1 MARGV
6 FTLSGVRRKE
16 IKNEWE
22 DLDNVWIFPG
32 DTDKYPSQKYKGYK
46 LGDDPIETK
55 ISSPA
60 QPYEDFASDLAAG
73 DGKIVVGARAYNSA
87 RGRVYVYD
95 SDGSNEII
103 ITPPDHSSS
112 DPEQNFGEAVAIG
125 NNKIIVGAPDYETP
139 LVNAPSGSTIQK
151 GAVFVYDLD
160 GTNELKITPT
170 FANAN
175 FNYFGGAV
183 SISTVHN
190 KIYVGAHLDD
200 TPLGTNVGAVYSYN
214 LDGTGETKIYA
225 SDPSTGLDDFGANV
239 IFADGKLVVSAPD
252 AHVVGAAGTIADA
265 GQIYVYNYDGTGEVK
280 ISSRSAEIGRNLGS
294 PVYYWRRGGGIAAG
308 SNKIAAMDDKGTI
321 SIFNYDGTGEVII
334 SDGDVHPNAFY
345 TWTGYNGVP
354 HSMAIANNKL
364 YVGDENHNEGYV
376 ASSPSSPP
384 PFNWRSLREDG
395 ANEDIGAIFAYDLDG
410 SNKTKIYP
418 GGPNYSENAGRSFGS
433 TMATGD
439 DGKLIVGAPGINT
452 SMTREVYIYS
462 NKFFDETY
470 LATSNFVGLTTTYYP
485 FETDSAFSRQ
495 YLFGD
500 YRHTEQMGK
509 AVATDDEGMI
519 VITSE
524 RGFYVLD
531 YRSPNSHYRVSVDG
545 FIEQGGVRSPG
556 NPIELNT
563 DNALFVRKP
572 AYATE
577 FFGVSVAVGNGKIV
591 IGEKGHGSGE
601 YGVHLPYSTD
611 GKVHVYNYD
620 GTGHFEISA
629 PAALDYYAQFGMS
642 VAIAD
647 NKIAVGAPYNNTH
660 EGAVYVYNLDGT
672 GETLITPSSAI
683 TGSGYQNSN
692 TLYFG
697 WDLKIR
703 WNKLFV
709 TTPGWRL
716 TSVGNYGGGFAM
728 YNLDGT
734 GEQFRTSKWMDEDFS
749 GEWGNNYAGYSIAVA
764 GPSDD
769 GVVVIGVPQSK
780 DLPFISGTTPEQN
793 SNSYNGSIEIYQ
805 YNSVSGLETSGNAVA
820 NWDSSSVNG
829 DKFGTHIAVHDL
841 EGGYGSDLKFA
852 GTNSGN
858 GNEWYGRLA
867 SSGGVAF
874 LTQNTL
880 YNQHGVE
887 FPSSP
892 TTNYNDGS
900 PNIPGRSA
908 GVNTSFYIHA
918 ASQTSSQ
925 LGRVY
930 FRSVTDETV
939 NLPVD
944 PIL

>member
-60 QPYEDFASDLAAG
+60 QAADGFAGAVASG
-73 DGKIVVGARAYNSA
+73 DGKIVVGAHNYNSN
-87 RGRVYVYD
+87 RGRVFVYD

-103 ITPPDHSSS
+103 ITPPDSSL
-112 DPEQNFGEAVAIG
+112 DPNQRFGESVAIG
-125 NNKIIVGAPDYETP
+125 NNKIIVGAPYYQTP
-139 LVNAPSGSTIQK
+139 LVNHPSSNTQR

-170 FANAN
+170 FANASYS
-175 FNYFGGAV
+175 FFGTAV
-183 SISTVHN
+183 AISTAHN
-190 KIYVGAHLDD
+190 KIYVGDPFVD
-200 TPLGTNVGAVYSYN
+200 TPLDDYVGAVYSYN

-225 SDPSTGLDDFGANV
+225 SDPGGMDDFGKNV
-239 IFADGKLVVSAPD
+239 VFADGKLVVSAHD
-252 AHVVGAAGTIADA
+252 AHKVDAAGEINNA
-265 GQIYVYNYDGTGEVK
+265 GQIYVYNYDGTGEV
-280 ISSRSAEIGRNLGS
+280 IINSRIASIGRMLGM
-294 PVYYWRRGGGIAAG
+294 RLAAG
-308 SNKIAAMDDKGTI
+308 NNKIAAMDNTGTI

-334 SDGDVHPNAFY
+334 SDGDVHPGAFY
-345 TWTGYNGVP
+345 TWTGTSTGVGGYIIP
-354 HSMAIANNKL
+354 SSMVISNSKL
-364 YVGDENHNEGYV
+364 YVGDQNHNEGY
-376 ASSPSSPP
+376 SKSG
-384 PFNWRSLREDG
+384 NTWNSLRSDG
-395 ANEDIGAIFAYDLDG
+395 KNENIGAIFAYDLDG

-418 GGPNYSENAGRSFGS
+418 GGSDYDENAGRYFGTS
-433 TMATGD
+433 MATGD

-470 LATSNFVGLTTTYYP
+470 LSTSNFVGLTTTYYP
-485 FETDSAFSRQ
+485 FETDSAFSLQ
-495 YLFGD
+495 SLFGTD
-500 YRHTEQMGK
+500 SEQMGK

-531 YRSPNSHYRVSVDG
+531 YRSPDSHYRVSVDG
-545 FIEQGGVRSPG
+545 VIEQGGIRSLG

-563 DNALFVRKP
+563 DNALFVHKP

-591 IGEKGHGSGE
+591 IGEKGYGNGD
-601 YGVHLPYSTD
+601 YGVGSPYATE

-642 VAIAD
+642 VAVAD
-647 NKIAVGAPYNNTH
+647 NKIAVGAPYNNAH

-683 TGSGYQNSN
+683 TSSGFTNSG

-716 TSVGNYGGGFAM
+716 SSTYNYGGGFAM

-769 GVVVIGVPQSK
+769 GIVVIGVPQSK
-780 DLPFISGTTPEQN
+780 DLPYISGNTPEQN
-793 SNSYNGSIEIYQ
+793 SYSYNGSIEIYQ
-805 YNSVSGLETSGNAVA
+805 YNSVSGLETSGDAVV

-829 DKFGTHIAVHDL
+829 DRFGTHIAVHDL
-841 EGGYGSDLKFA
+841 EGGFGSLKFA
-852 GTNSGN
+852 GTNYGN
-858 GNEWYGRLA
+858 GQEWYGRLA

-874 LTQNTL
+874 LTDDRL
-880 YNQHGVE
+880 YNQHGAD
-887 FPSSP
+887 FPSNPPSGHL
-892 TTNYNDGS
+892 DGK

-918 ASQTSSQ
+918 ASQNGSGS
-925 LGRVY
+925 VY
-930 FRSVTDETV
+930 FRNVTNETV